1 MASLL
6 SVNVGMPKDV
16 PWEGRTVHTGIW
28 KSPVPGPCMAR
39 RLNLDGDGQGDLA
52 GHGGEIRAVLVYQV
66 QSYDYWRTELDRDD
80 LEFGEFGEN
89 LTVDGLPDSEVCIGD
104 RYRIGHAEFEVTQPR
119 VTCYRVGMRL
129 GRPDMPQL
137 LVAHH
142 RPGFYMRVITEGVVE
157 AGDEIVKTSS
167 GRHGMSVADIDA
179 LLYLPDRDVER
190 MRLALDIPAL
200 SPGWQGSFRD
210 LVAAADSPAAARP
223 AIRKPAWPG
232 FRTLR
237 VADVVPESSTVTSIY
252 LAADDGQPL
261 PPALPGQYLTVRVTG
276 AASPAP
282 VRSYSLSSAPG
293 ADLYRLSVKRED
305 HGLVSRYL
313 HTALR
318 PGAALDVAA
327 PRGDFV
333 LTDRDTPVLLISA
346 GIGVTPVVAML
357 HRLASERSER
367 EVWWLHGARGPAE
380 DALAQEASG
389 LLESLPHAHRRLFYS
404 AGCPDDL
411 AAAHATSGR
420 LTPQALADLDLP
432 TDASAYICGP
442 SGFMADMQDALR
454 SLGLSPDNIHVELFS
469 ALDAITPGV
478 TDHQRVPPH
487 PPQGPPGTGPLTT
500 FARSGISVPYDTGR
514 TSLLEFADACDVP
527 TRWSCRTGVCHTCTT
542 PLLSGEID
550 YSPEPL
556 EPPPPGEILIC
567 CSRPTT
573 DVVLDM

>member
-16 PWEGRTVHTGIW
+16 AWEGRTVHTGIW

-52 GHGGEIRAVLVYQV
+52 GHGGEIRAVLVYQT

-129 GRPDMPQL
+129 GQPDMPQL

-142 RPGFYMRVITEGVVE
+142 RPGFYMRVITEGAVE
-157 AGDEIVKTSS
+157 AGDEIVKMSS

-179 LLYLPDRDVER
+179 LLYLPDRDVEW

-200 SPGWQGSFRD
+200 SPGWQNSFRE
-210 LVAAADSPAAARP
+210 LAAAADSPTAARD
-223 AIRKPAWPG
+223 AIHEPAWPG

-252 LAADDGQPL
+252 LTADDGQPL
-261 PPALPGQYLTVRVTG
+261 PPALPGQYLTVRVNG

-293 ADLYRLSVKRED
+293 AKEYRLSVKREN
-305 HGLVSRYL
+305 HGLVSGYL

-333 LTDRDTPVLLISA
+333 LTDRDAPVLLISA

-357 HRLASERSER
+357 HRLASEHSER
-367 EVWWLHGARGPAE
+367 EVWWLHGSRMPAD
-380 DALAQEASG
+380 DALAREAHD
-389 LLESLPHAHRRLFYS
+389 LLESLPHAHRHLFYS
-404 AGCPDDL
+404 AARPDEL

-420 LTPQALADLDLP
+420 LTPGALADLDLP

-454 SLGLSPDNIHVELFS
+454 SLGLSADNIHVELFS

-487 PPQGPPGTGPLTT
+487 PPQGQPGTGPLTT
-500 FARSGISVPYDTGR
+500 FARSGISVPFDTGR

-542 PLLSGEID
+542 ALLSGEVD

>member
-104 RYRIGHAEFEVTQPR
+104 RYRIGRAEFEVTQPR
-119 VTCYRVGMRL
+119 VTCYRVGMRM

-179 LLYLPDRDVER
+179 LLYLPDRDVEQ

-200 SPGWQGSFRD
+200 SPGWQGSFRE
-210 LVAAADSPAAARP
+210 LVAAADSPVSARD
-223 AIRKPAWPG
+223 ALHEPAWPG

-237 VADVVPESSTVTSIY
+237 VADVVPESGTVTSIY
-252 LAADDGQPL
+252 LTADDGRPL

-293 ADLYRLSVKRED
+293 AEEYRLSVKREE
-305 HGLVSRYL
+305 HGVVSGYL

-318 PGAALDVAA
+318 PGAVLDVAA

-333 LTDRDTPVLLISA
+333 LTDRDDPVLLISA

-357 HRLASERSER
+357 HRLASEHSER
-367 EVWWLHGARGPAE
+367 EVWWLHGSRGPAE
-380 DALAQEASG
+380 DALAREAHG
-389 LLESLPHAHRRLFYS
+389 LLETLPHAHRHLFYS
-404 AGCPDDL
+404 AARQDDL
-411 AAAHATSGR
+411 AAAHATRGH
-420 LTPQALADLDLP
+420 LTSQALADLDLP

-442 SGFMADMQDALR
+442 PGFMADMQDALR
-454 SLGLSPDNIHVELFS
+454 SLGLSADDIHVELFS

-500 FARSGISVPYDTGR
+500 FARSGISVPFDTGR

-542 PLLSGEID
+542 PLLAGEVD

-556 EPPPPGEILIC
+556 EPPPAGEILIC